1 MNTSKMIERMT
12 GVVLLKP
19 DVYRSIAEDPAAT
32 TEAWIIFAV
41 VTVIT
46 GFINGIGSNII
57 WPIVVGLVIGAIGLY
72 FTAFV
77 LAKVAVAL
85 GGKTDT
91 AEMLRISG
99 YVSVFGLV
107 GVLGILTLISPV
119 FLCLTTII
127 SLAVLVLR
135 IIGFVIGVREAA
147 EFTTTNAIITAVVA
161 AVVNFIIVT
170 LIGGAIIT
178 ALVVAASSV
187 H

>member
-1 MNTSKMIERMT
+1 MNTSKMIERIT

-19 DVYRSIAEDPAAT
+19 AVYKSIAEDPAAT
-32 TEAWIIFAV
+32 TEAWIIFVV

-46 GFINGIGSNII
+46 GIINGIGSNII
-57 WPIVVGLVIGAIGLY
+57 WPVVIGLVIGGIGLY
-72 FTAFV
+72 FSAWV

-91 AEMLRISG
+91 NEMLRISG
-99 YVSVFGLV
+99 YVSVFGII
-107 GVLGILTLISPV
+107 GVLGILGQISTAL
-119 FLCLTTII
+119 LCLTTPI

-147 EFTTTNAIITAVVA
+147 EFTTQNAIITAVVA

-178 ALVVAASSV
+178 AIALAT

>member
-1 MNTSKMIERMT
+1 MNTSKMIERII
-12 GVVLLKP
+12 GVVTLKP
-19 DVYRSIAEDPAAT
+19 AVYKSIAEDPAAT

-46 GFINGIGSNII
+46 AFIGGIGTNVI
-57 WPIVVGLVIGAIGLY
+57 WPVIVGLVIGAIALY

-99 YVSVFGLV
+99 YVSVFGIV
-107 GVLGILTLISPV
+107 GVLNIVVLISPAL
-119 FLCLTTII
+119 LCVTSII
-127 SLAVLVLR
+127 SLAVVVLR

-147 EFTTTNAIITAVVA
+147 EFSTTNAIITAIVA

-170 LIGGAIIT
+170 LIGGAIIG
-178 ALVVAASSV
+178 ALVVAASAV

>member
-1 MNTSKMIERMT
+1 MNTGKMIERII
-12 GVVLLKP
+12 GVVTLKP
-19 DVYRSIAEDPAAT
+19 AVYRAIAEDPAAT
-32 TEAWIIFAV
+32 TEAWIIFVV

-46 GFINGIGSNII
+46 GFINGIGTNVI
-57 WPIVVGLVIGAIGLY
+57 WPVIGGLIFGGIGLY
-72 FTAFV
+72 FSAWV

-85 GGKTDT
+85 GGKTNT
-91 AEMLRISG
+91 AEMVRISG
-99 YVSVFGLV
+99 YVSVFGII
-107 GVLGILTLISPV
+107 GVLGIFTLISPA
-119 FLCLTTII
+119 LICLTTPI

-147 EFTTTNAIITAVVA
+147 EFTTQNAIITAVVA

-178 ALVVAASSV
+178 ALVLAA